1 MKALNDW
8 LKSKIKNFLLFL
20 IKQLEEPVPVAPK
33 IRLSGNNIFN
43 KELNV
48 PVSLTVVVLF
58 ICVYFMLSMQVVIN
72 HKQMLGLFIFLT
84 ALFSLV
90 IFYFKYEAKK
100 IKLDNIKVLII
111 SFITVVSLISFQIYT
126 SQMPQISFPLAAFT
140 VLMALL
146 VSVRVS
152 VVYTL
157 VMAIFFILIDD
168 FSVIIPLIHIAGGL
182 VSVINIRKIRS
193 RAGFIRVGINIFVA
207 MSIPL
212 LFFYFFN
219 VLPLVETKENIAN
232 VILNTSLSNFF
243 INIVYVLVNA
253 SLSVLMIL
261 ALLPI
266 FESLFSRTTNMKLV
280 ELSDF
285 NSPLLKRL
293 MEEAP
298 GTYHHSLMTAS
309 IAGNAAEAIG
319 ENALLARVCA
329 YYHDI
334 GKLKNPEYF
343 IENQNGMKNPH
354 DEISPSM
361 SGLVLVSHV
370 KDGVVLAKQYN
381 IDQVVI
387 DAINQHHGTSL
398 IQYFYYKA
406 LEKDSGISEQ
416 DFRYPGQ
423 KPTTK
428 IAAILMIADSVEAIS
443 RTLKETS
450 AGKLKETVERVIN
463 NKFADGQFSDCPI
476 TLKDLFEI
484 SESVTNTLC
493 SIYHARIEYKI
504 GSNKN

>member
-8 LKSKIKNFLLFL
+8 LKLKIKKFLLFL
-20 IKQLEEPVPVAPK
+20 IKQLDEPVPIAPK
-33 IRLSGNNIFN
+33 IRLSGNNFFN
-43 KELNV
+43 KELNIPV
-48 PVSLTVVVLF
+48 PLTIIVLF
-58 ICVYFMLSMQVVIN
+58 VCVYFMLSMQVAISN
-72 HKQMLGLFIFLT
+72 KQMLGLFVLLAAI
-84 ALFSLV
+84 FSLV
-90 IFYFKYEAKK
+90 IFYFKYEAKR
-100 IKLDNIKVLII
+100 INLDNIKVLII
-111 SFITVVSLISFQIYT
+111 SFITLISLSSFQIYT
-126 SQMPQISFPLAAFT
+126 SQMPQISFPLSVFT
-140 VLMALL
+140 VLIALL

-152 VVYTL
+152 VVYTF

-168 FSVIIPLIHIAGGL
+168 FSIILPLIHIAGGL

-193 RAGFIRVGINIFVA
+193 RAGFIKVGINIFVA
-207 MSIPL
+207 MTIPL
-212 LFFYFFN
+212 LFFYLFD

-243 INIVYVLVNA
+243 INVVYVLVNA

-261 ALLPI
+261 ALLPL

-343 IENQNGMKNPH
+343 IENQNGAKNPH

-406 LEKDSGISEQ
+406 LEKDSSVNEQ

-428 IAAILMIADSVEAIS
+428 IAAILMISDSVEAIS

-450 AGKLKETVERVIN
+450 AGKLKETVEKVIN

-493 SIYHARIEYKI
+493 SIYHARIEYKNA
-504 GSNKN
+504 GKK

>member
-1 MKALNDW
+1 MKTLKNW
-8 LKSKIKNFLLFL
+8 LKSKIKSFLLFL
-20 IKQLEEPVPVAPK
+20 IKQMEEDVPAVPR
-33 IRLSGNNIFN
+33 IRLSGDNIF
-43 KELNV
+43 KREIKV
-48 PVSLTVVVLF
+48 PVSLTIFVLF
-58 ICVYFMLSMQVVIN
+58 VYVYAMLTIQIATNYMQMAGIFV
-72 HKQMLGLFIFLT
+72 LLFS
-84 ALFSLV
+84 LFSLV

-100 IKLDNIKVLII
+100 IKLDDIKVCII
-111 SFITVVSLISFQIYT
+111 SFITIISLLFFQIYT
-126 SQMPQISFPLAAFT
+126 SQLSQISFPLAAFT

-157 VMAIFFILIDD
+157 VMAIFFIFING
-168 FSVIIPLIHIAGGL
+168 FSIVVSLVHIAGGL

-193 RAGFIRVGINIFVA
+193 RTGFTRVGINIFFA
-207 MSIPL
+207 MLVPL
-212 LFFYFFN
+212 AVFYFFN
-219 VLPLVETKENIAN
+219 IMSLAEFEENIAQ
-232 VILNTSLSNFF
+232 IA
-243 INIVYVLVNA
+243 INA
-253 SLSVLMIL
+253 SFSVLIIL
-261 ALLPI
+261 ALLPL
-266 FESLFSRTTNMKLV
+266 FESLFSRTTNIKLV

-343 IENQNGMKNPH
+343 IENQNRGKNPH
-354 DEISPSM
+354 DELSPSM

-370 KDGVVLAKQYN
+370 KDGEVLAKQYN
-381 IDQVVI
+381 IDKVII
-387 DAINQHHGTSL
+387 DAIKQHHGTSL

-406 LEKDSGISEQ
+406 LEKDSNVNEQ

-450 AGKLKETVERVIN
+450 AGKLKETVEKVIN

-484 SESVTNTLC
+484 SESITNSLC
-493 SIYHARIEYKI
+493 SIYHARIEYKN
-504 GSNKN
+504 NKV

>member
-1 MKALNDW
+1 MKTLKNW
-8 LKSKIKNFLLFL
+8 LKSKIKKFLLFL
-20 IKQLEEPVPVAPK
+20 IKQMEEDVPVVPR
-33 IRLSGNNIFN
+33 IRLSGDNIF
-43 KELNV
+43 KREINV
-48 PVSLTVVVLF
+48 PVPLTIIVLF
-58 ICVYFMLSMQVVIN
+58 VYVYMMLTIQIATNYMQMAGIFV
-72 HKQMLGLFIFLT
+72 LLF

-90 IFYFKYEAKK
+90 IFYFKYEGKK
-100 IKLDNIKVLII
+100 IKLDNIKVCIIAFITII
-111 SFITVVSLISFQIYT
+111 SLLFFQIYT
-126 SQMPQISFPLAAFT
+126 SQLSQISFPLSAFT

-157 VMAIFFILIDD
+157 VIAIFFIFIND
-168 FSVIIPLIHIAGGL
+168 FSIVVSLIHIAGGL

-193 RAGFIRVGINIFVA
+193 RTGFTRVGINIFFA
-207 MSIPL
+207 MLVPL
-212 LFFYFFN
+212 VVFYFFN
-219 VLPLVETKENIAN
+219 VMSLAEAEENIAQ
-232 VILNTSLSNFF
+232 VAI
-243 INIVYVLVNA
+243 NA
-253 SLSVLMIL
+253 SFSVLIIL
-261 ALLPI
+261 ALLPL
-266 FESLFSRTTNMKLV
+266 FESLFSRTTNIKLV

-343 IENQNGMKNPH
+343 IENQNRGKNPH
-354 DEISPSM
+354 DELSPSM

-370 KDGVVLAKQYN
+370 KDGEVLAKQYN
-381 IDQVVI
+381 IDKVII
-387 DAINQHHGTSL
+387 DAIKQHHGTSL

-406 LEKDSGISEQ
+406 LEKDSSVNEQ

-450 AGKLKETVERVIN
+450 AGKLKETVEKVIN

-484 SESVTNTLC
+484 SESITNSLC
-493 SIYHARIEYKI
+493 SIYHARIEYKN
-504 GSNKN
+504 NKG

>member
-1 MKALNDW
+1 MKALNAW
-8 LKSKIKNFLLFL
+8 LKLKIKNFLLFL
-20 IKQLEEPVPVAPK
+20 IKQLDEPVPIAPK
-33 IRLSGNNIFN
+33 IRLSGNNFFN
-43 KELNV
+43 KELNIPV
-48 PVSLTVVVLF
+48 PLTIIVLF
-58 ICVYFMLSMQVVIN
+58 VCVYFMLSMQVAISN
-72 HKQMLGLFIFLT
+72 KQMLGLFILL
-84 ALFSLV
+84 AAIFSLV
-90 IFYFKYEAKK
+90 IFYFKYEAKR
-100 IKLDNIKVLII
+100 INLDNIKVLII
-111 SFITVVSLISFQIYT
+111 SFITLISLSSFQIYT
-126 SQMPQISFPLAAFT
+126 SQMPQISFPLSVFT
-140 VLMALL
+140 VLIALL

-152 VVYTL
+152 VVYTF

-168 FSVIIPLIHIAGGL
+168 FSIILPLIHIAGGL

-193 RAGFIRVGINIFVA
+193 RAGFIKVGINIFVA
-207 MSIPL
+207 MTIPL
-212 LFFYFFN
+212 LFFYLFD

-243 INIVYVLVNA
+243 INVVYVLVNA

-261 ALLPI
+261 ALLPL

-343 IENQNGMKNPH
+343 IENQNGAKNPH

-406 LEKDSGISEQ
+406 LEKDSSVNEQ

-428 IAAILMIADSVEAIS
+428 IAAILMISDSVEAIS

-450 AGKLKETVERVIN
+450 AGKLKETVEKVIN

-493 SIYHARIEYKI
+493 SIYHARIEYKNA
-504 GSNKN
+504 GKK

>member
-8 LKSKIKNFLLFL
+8 LKLKIKKFLLFL
-20 IKQLEEPVPVAPK
+20 IKQLDEPVPIAPK
-33 IRLSGNNIFN
+33 IRLSGNNFFN
-43 KELNV
+43 KELNIPV
-48 PVSLTVVVLF
+48 PLTIIVLF
-58 ICVYFMLSMQVVIN
+58 VCVYFMLSMQVAISN
-72 HKQMLGLFIFLT
+72 KQMLGLFVLLAAI
-84 ALFSLV
+84 FSLV
-90 IFYFKYEAKK
+90 IFYFKYEAKR
-100 IKLDNIKVLII
+100 INLDNIKVLII
-111 SFITVVSLISFQIYT
+111 SFITLISLLSFQIYT
-126 SQMPQISFPLAAFT
+126 SQMPQISFPLSVFT
-140 VLMALL
+140 VLIALL

-168 FSVIIPLIHIAGGL
+168 FSIILPLIHIAGGL

-193 RAGFIRVGINIFVA
+193 RAGFIKVGINIFVA
-207 MSIPL
+207 MTIPL
-212 LFFYFFN
+212 LFFYLFD

-243 INIVYVLVNA
+243 INVVYVLVNA

-261 ALLPI
+261 ALLPL
-266 FESLFSRTTNMKLV
+266 FESLFSRTTNIKLI

-343 IENQNGMKNPH
+343 IENQNGAKNPH

-406 LEKDSGISEQ
+406 LEKDSSVNEQ

-428 IAAILMIADSVEAIS
+428 IAAILMISDSVEAIS

-450 AGKLKETVERVIN
+450 AGKLKETVEKVIN

-493 SIYHARIEYKI
+493 SIYHARIEYKNA
-504 GSNKN
+504 GKK

>member
-1 MKALNDW
+1 MKTLKNW
-8 LKSKIKNFLLFL
+8 LKSKIKRFLLFL
-20 IKQLEEPVPVAPK
+20 IKQLEEDVPVAPR
-33 IRLSGNNIFN
+33 IRLSGDNIF
-43 KELNV
+43 KREIKV
-48 PVSLTVVVLF
+48 PTSLTIIVLF
-58 ICVYFMLSMQVVIN
+58 VYIYAMLTIQVATNYMQMAGMFV
-72 HKQMLGLFIFLT
+72 LLF

-100 IKLDNIKVLII
+100 IKLDNIKVCII
-111 SFITVVSLISFQIYT
+111 SFITIVSLLFFQIYT
-126 SQMPQISFPLAAFT
+126 SQLSQISFPLAAFT

-157 VMAIFFILIDD
+157 VMAIFFIFIND
-168 FSVIIPLIHIAGGL
+168 FSIVVALIHIAGGL

-193 RAGFIRVGINIFVA
+193 RTGFTRVGINIFFA
-207 MSIPL
+207 MLVPL
-212 LFFYFFN
+212 AVFYLFNLISLIEF
-219 VLPLVETKENIAN
+219 EENIAQ
-232 VILNTSLSNFF
+232 VAI
-243 INIVYVLVNA
+243 NA
-253 SLSVLMIL
+253 SFSVLIIL
-261 ALLPI
+261 ALLPL
-266 FESLFSRTTNMKLV
+266 FESLFSRTTNIKLV

-309 IAGNAAEAIG
+309 IAANAAEAIG

-343 IENQNGMKNPH
+343 IENQNRGKNPH
-354 DEISPSM
+354 DDISPSM
-361 SGLVLVSHV
+361 SGLVLISHV
-370 KDGVVLAKQYN
+370 KDGEVLAKQYN
-381 IDQVVI
+381 IDEVII
-387 DAINQHHGTSL
+387 DAIKQHHGTSL

-406 LEKDSGISEQ
+406 LEKDSNVNEQ

-450 AGKLKETVERVIN
+450 AGKLKETVEKVIN

-484 SESVTNTLC
+484 SESITNSLC
-493 SIYHARIEYKI
+493 SIYHARIEYKTN
-504 GSNKN
+504 SNKS

>member
-8 LKSKIKNFLLFL
+8 LKLKIKNFLLFL
-20 IKQLEEPVPVAPK
+20 IKQLDEPVPIAPK
-33 IRLSGNNIFN
+33 IRLSGNNFFN
-43 KELNV
+43 KELNIPV
-48 PVSLTVVVLF
+48 PLTIIVLF
-58 ICVYFMLSMQVVIN
+58 VCVYFMLSMQVAISN
-72 HKQMLGLFIFLT
+72 KQMLGLFVLLAAI
-84 ALFSLV
+84 FSLV
-90 IFYFKYEAKK
+90 IFYFKYEAKR
-100 IKLDNIKVLII
+100 INLDNIKVLII
-111 SFITVVSLISFQIYT
+111 SFITLISLLSFQIYT
-126 SQMPQISFPLAAFT
+126 SQMPQISFPLSVFT
-140 VLMALL
+140 VLIALL

-152 VVYTL
+152 VVYTF

-168 FSVIIPLIHIAGGL
+168 FSIILPLIHIAGGL

-193 RAGFIRVGINIFVA
+193 RAGFIKVGINIFVA
-207 MSIPL
+207 MTIPL
-212 LFFYFFN
+212 LFFYLFD

-243 INIVYVLVNA
+243 INVVYVLVNA

-261 ALLPI
+261 ALLPL

-343 IENQNGMKNPH
+343 IENQNGAKNPH

-406 LEKDSGISEQ
+406 LEKDSSVNEQ

-428 IAAILMIADSVEAIS
+428 IAAILMISDSVEAIS

-450 AGKLKETVERVIN
+450 AGKLKETVEKVIN

-493 SIYHARIEYKI
+493 SIYHARIEYKNA
-504 GSNKN
+504 GKK

>member
-1 MKALNDW
+1 MKTLKNW
-8 LKSKIKNFLLFL
+8 LKSKIKTFLLFL
-20 IKQLEEPVPVAPK
+20 IKQLEEDVPSVPK
-33 IRLSGNNIFN
+33 IRLSGDNIF
-43 KELNV
+43 KREIKV
-48 PVSLTVVVLF
+48 PIPLTIVVLF
-58 ICVYFMLSMQVVIN
+58 VYVYMMLTIQIATNYMQMAGIFV
-72 HKQMLGLFIFLT
+72 LLF

-100 IKLDNIKVLII
+100 IKLDNIKVCIIAFITII
-111 SFITVVSLISFQIYT
+111 SLLFFQIYT
-126 SQMPQISFPLAAFT
+126 SQLSQISFPLAAFT

-157 VMAIFFILIDD
+157 VMAIFFIFIND
-168 FSVIIPLIHIAGGL
+168 FSIVVPLIHIAGGL
-182 VSVINIRKIRS
+182 VSVINIRQIRS
-193 RAGFIRVGINIFVA
+193 RTGFTRVGINIFFAMLVPLAVFYLFNIISLAEAEENVA
-207 MSIPL
+207 Q
-212 LFFYFFN
+212 
-219 VLPLVETKENIAN
+219 IA
-232 VILNTSLSNFF
+232 I
-243 INIVYVLVNA
+243 NA
-253 SLSVLMIL
+253 SFSVLIIL
-261 ALLPI
+261 ALLPL
-266 FESLFSRTTNMKLV
+266 FESLFSRTTNIKLV

-343 IENQNGMKNPH
+343 IENQNRGKNPH
-354 DEISPSM
+354 DDISPSM

-370 KDGVVLAKQYN
+370 KDGEVLAKQYN
-381 IDQVVI
+381 IDKVII
-387 DAINQHHGTSL
+387 DAIKQHHGTSL

-406 LEKDSGISEQ
+406 LEKDSNVNEQ

-428 IAAILMIADSVEAIS
+428 IAAILMVADSVEAIS

-450 AGKLKETVERVIN
+450 AGKLKETVEKVIN

-484 SESVTNTLC
+484 SESITNSLC
-493 SIYHARIEYKI
+493 SIYHARIEYKNI
-504 GSNKN
+504 GKK